1 VRRDQTET
9 ITLRLEKKILNKL
22 RRESEQNQTSL
33 NTLANQIFRQH
44 IDWHSKASKAGYVPL
59 LKPVIIKLL
68 DRLPEEDVV
77 QVAEEVSKDMFKDV
91 ILLMRDENDLAS
103 TLNHIETWIRMSGF
117 AYKVEVDE
125 DKETYSYV
133 IQHDMGRK
141 FSLLLATRARVIL
154 ERLENRGNFVVTDNT
169 LVLKVDVRKIGE

>member
-9 ITLRLEKKILNKL
+9 ITLRLEKKILTKL

-68 DRLPEEDVV
+68 DHLSEEDVI

-91 ILLMRDENDLAS
+91 MLLMRDENDLVS

-117 AYKVEVDE
+117 PYKVEVDE
-125 DKETYSYV
+125 DKEVYSYV

-154 ERLENRGNFVVTDNT
+154 ERLENQGNFVVTDNT
-169 LVLKVDVRKIGE
+169 IVLKVDVGKIGE

>member
-1 VRRDQTET
+1 MRRNQTET
-9 ITLRLEKKILNKL
+9 ITLRLEKKILTKL

-68 DRLPEEDVV
+68 DHLSEEDVIR
-77 QVAEEVSKDMFKDV
+77 VAEEVSKDMFKDV
-91 ILLMRDENDLAS
+91 MLLMRDENDLVS

-117 AYKVEVDE
+117 PYKVEVDE
-125 DKETYSYV
+125 DKEVYSYV
-133 IQHDMGRK
+133 IQHDMGKK

-154 ERLENRGNFVVTDNT
+154 ERLENQGNFVVTDNT
-169 LVLKVDVRKIGE
+169 IVLKVDVGKIGE

>member
-9 ITLRLEKKILNKL
+9 ITLRLEKKILTKL

-59 LKPVIIKLL
+59 QKPVIIKIL
-68 DRLPEEDVV
+68 DRLSEEDVIRA
-77 QVAEEVSKDMFKDV
+77 AEDVSKDMFKDV
-91 ILLMRDENDLAS
+91 LLLLRDENDLVS
-103 TLNHIETWIRMSGF
+103 TLNVIETWVRVSGF
-117 AYKVEVDE
+117 PYKLEVDE
-125 DKETYSYV
+125 EKEVYSYV
-133 IQHDMGRK
+133 IQHDMGKK

-154 ERLENRGNFVVTDNT
+154 ERLGKQGSFVVTDNT
-169 LVLKVDVRKIGE
+169 IVLKVDAGKTG